1 MPYPAMPPSLLLTVA
16 SLEQWNQTVIK
27 SGLETMEIVKE
38 IETSEFL
45 RRWRWYASALQQHMY
60 ATLML
65 IEVFAFPGADY
76 AMRAWESMDWV
87 FQVPPCVPHNHKARW
102 VMEGA
107 VRVLKE
113 YLKARKL
120 RCPTTMDER
129 LGIAPYSP
137 LRPKSRKL
145 RKINARPTKTATTA
159 RSRGKRTSRSDD
171 PGTPASTSL
180 LNRALSQSQVTSDVG
195 ASPQDMETTTGPP
208 AMFTGGLTHK
218 NPDPVHTSPVCR

>member
-1 MPYPAMPPSLLLTVA
+1 M
-16 SLEQWNQTVIK
+16 IK

-76 AMRAWESMDWV
+76 ATRAWESMDWI
-87 FQVPPCVPHNHKARW
+87 FQVPPCVPQNHKARW

-107 VRVLKE
+107 VGVLKE

-129 LGIAPYSP
+129 LGIAPDSP
-137 LRPKSRKL
+137 LRPKSPKL
-145 RKINARPTKTATTA
+145 RKIAARPTKKAIRA
-159 RSRGKRTSRSDD
+159 QSRGKRTSRSGD
-171 PGTPASTSL
+171 PGTPANTVL
-180 LNRALSQSQVTSDVG
+180 LDCALSQSPVTSDVG
-195 ASPQDMETTTGPP
+195 ASQQDMETTSGPP
-208 AMFTGGLTHK
+208 ANFTGGLTHK
-218 NPDPVHTSPVCR
+218 NTDQVYTSRVCRLIFIYLCLIEEY